1 MFHGKYISVFMLLE
15 KNFQIFF
22 IEWARMGQVDPYST
36 TLDDLCLV
44 IRTKAAINEGYPYC
58 NIKLPYTSKTL

>member
-15 KNFQIFF
+15 KKF
-22 IEWARMGQVDPYST
+22 PYST